1 LPYRVPV
8 MGKEAGLQ
16 DECRTRLNIT
26 GPIVSG
32 TVGERDSL

>member
-1 LPYRVPV
+1 

-32 TVGERDSL
+32 TVGEFVGERDSL